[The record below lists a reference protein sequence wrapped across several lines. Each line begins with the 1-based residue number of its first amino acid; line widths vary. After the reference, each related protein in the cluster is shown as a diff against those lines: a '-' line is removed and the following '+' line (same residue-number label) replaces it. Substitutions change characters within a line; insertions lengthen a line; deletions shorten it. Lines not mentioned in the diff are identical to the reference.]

1 MRVPSYPAPRSP
13 HLPPNRPPNV
23 PPNLPGASAR
33 APAEPARRSGLRR
46 AMGRDT
52 LPVIALWTFTAL
64 LILAHQGSVLTL
76 AFPVLAIGVGFWLYF
91 VNPVRY
97 IGFMWWLWFLSPEVR
112 RLADYGKGG
121 FTPTSLIQVAPL
133 AVTMISGISL
143 IRYYPILAQR
153 RGLPL
158 LLALLGIAYGFAVG
172 VVASGPAAAVYDLAN
187 WVYPLLIGFH
197 IMVLTRQ
204 YPEARDTIINTF
216 IYGMFVMGAYGL
228 VQFFIMPPWD
238 AMWMIGSDMNS
249 QGDPVPLGVRV
260 FSTMNSSGP
269 FAFAMMG
276 AMVLVMAAK
285 HRVRWVAAAFG
296 FFSFAL
302 SLVRSTWGG
311 WAIAMVIQLMKSSNK
326 VRIRII
332 VSAFVLAGVCV
343 PLLTFGPVADR
354 MQQRL
359 NTLVNLSDDQSYEA
373 RNQFYADFA
382 KKAFTDVSG
391 EGFGSTGASTK
402 LSSSN
407 GQLGQ
412 YGSFD
417 SGVMNI
423 PFVLGWPG
431 TLLYMSG
438 VIWLM
443 VRALRIALRLSED
456 RYVCACMSLMISIFA
471 MLVFT
476 NSLVGT
482 GGLLLFSSVFSIL
495 SAGHWTR
502 MNRLASRATPVV
514 TPVTEISD

>member
-1 MRVPSYPAPRSP
+1 MRTPYAASGP
-13 HLPPNRPPNV
+13 
-23 PPNLPGASAR
+23 LPGQPSPATPA
-33 APAEPARRSGLRR
+33 APAQGSQPSGLRR
-46 AMGRDT
+46 ALGRDT
-52 LPVIALWTFTAL
+52 LPPAALWIFTAVL
-64 LILAHQGSVLTL
+64 VAAHQGTVLTL
-76 AFPVLAIGVGFWLYF
+76 AFPVLAIMVGFWLYF

-112 RLADYGKGG
+112 RLADFGKGA

-143 IRYYPILAQR
+143 VRYYPLLAQR

-158 LLALLGIAYGFAVG
+158 LLALAGIGYAFVVG
-172 VVASGPAAAVYDLAN
+172 LAANGPAAAAYDLAN

-197 IMVLTRQ
+197 IMVLTRR
-204 YPEARDTIINTF
+204 YPECRDTIVNTF
-216 IYGMFVMGAYGL
+216 IYGMLVMGAYGI
-228 VQFFIMPPWD
+228 VQFVVMPPWD
-238 AMWMIGSDMNS
+238 AMWMMGSDMDS
-249 QGDPVPLGVRV
+249 QGDPVPFGVRV

-276 AMVLVMAAK
+276 AMVFVMAAK
-285 HRVRWVAAAFG
+285 HRVRWVAAALG
-296 FFSFAL
+296 FFAFAL

-311 WAIAMVIQLMKSSNK
+311 WAIAMLIQLMKSSNR

-332 VSAFVLAGVCV
+332 VSALVLVAACV
-343 PLLTFGPVADR
+343 PLLTVGPVADR

-359 NTLVNLSDDQSYEA
+359 NTLSNLSNDQSYQA

-382 KKAFTDVSG
+382 KTAFTDVTG
-391 EGFGSTGASTK
+391 EGLGATGASTK
-402 LSSSN
+402 LSSNN
-407 GQLGQ
+407 GQLGK

-431 TLLYMSG
+431 TLLYLSG
-438 VIWLM
+438 VLWLI
-443 VRALRIALRLSED
+443 VRAVREALRMPED
-456 RYVCACMSLMISIFA
+456 RYATACLSLAISIFA

-482 GGLLLFSSVFSIL
+482 GGLLLFSSVFSL
-495 SAGHWTR
+495 LAAGHWRKLTR
-502 MNRLASRATPVV
+502 PPARIK
-514 TPVTEISD
+514 EITD

>member
-1 MRVPSYPAPRSP
+1 MRAPYTASGPQPGTPPSPAPA
-13 HLPPNRPPNV
+13 V
-23 PPNLPGASAR
+23 PAQGG
-33 APAEPARRSGLRR
+33 EPSGLRR
-46 AMGRDT
+46 ALGRDT
-52 LPVIALWTFTAL
+52 LPPAALWVFTAVL
-64 LILAHQGSVLTL
+64 VVAHQGTVLTL
-76 AFPVLAIGVGFWLYF
+76 AFPVLAIMVGLWLYF

-112 RLADYGKGG
+112 RLADFGKGA

-143 IRYYPILAQR
+143 VRYYPLLGQR

-158 LLALLGIAYGFAVG
+158 LLALAGIGYAFVIGLA
-172 VVASGPAAAVYDLAN
+172 ANGPAAAAYDLAN

-197 IMVLTRQ
+197 IMVLTRR
-204 YPEARDTIINTF
+204 YPECRDTIVNTF
-216 IYGMFVMGAYGL
+216 IYGMLVMGAYGL
-228 VQFFIMPPWD
+228 VQFFVMPPWD
-238 AMWMIGSDMNS
+238 AMWMLGSDMDS
-249 QGDPVPLGVRV
+249 QGDPVPFGVRV

-285 HRVRWVAAAFG
+285 HRVRWIAAAFG
-296 FFSFAL
+296 FFAFAL

-311 WAIAMVIQLMKSSNK
+311 WAIAMLIQLMKSSNR
-326 VRIRII
+326 VRIRIV
-332 VSAFVLAGVCV
+332 VSALVLVGACV
-343 PLLTFGPVADR
+343 PLLTIGPVADR

-359 NTLVNLSDDQSYEA
+359 NTLGNLSNDQSYQA

-382 KKAFTDVSG
+382 KTAFTDVTG
-391 EGFGSTGASTK
+391 EGLGATGASTK
-402 LSSSN
+402 LSSNN
-407 GQLGQ
+407 GQLGK

-431 TLLYMSG
+431 TLLYLSG
-438 VIWLM
+438 VLWLI
-443 VRALRIALRLSED
+443 VRAVREALRMPED
-456 RYVCACMSLMISIFA
+456 RYACACMSLAISIFA

-482 GGLLLFSSVFSIL
+482 GGLLLFSSVFSL
-495 SAGHWTR
+495 LAAGHWR
-502 MNRLASRATPVV
+502 KLARTQARIK
-514 TPVTEISD
+514 EITD

>member
-1 MRVPSYPAPRSP
+1 MRVPSTIPASMP
-13 HLPPNRPPNV
+13 
-23 PPNLPGASAR
+23 SATPAG
-33 APAEPARRSGLRR
+33 APAATKSGLRR

-52 LPVIALWTFTAL
+52 LPVIALWTFTGL
-64 LILAHQGSVLTL
+64 LILAHQGTVLTL
-76 AFPVLAIGVGFWLYF
+76 AFPVLAIATGLWLYF

-97 IGFMWWLWFLSPEVR
+97 VGFMWWLWFLSPEVR

-133 AVTMISGISL
+133 AVTMISGLSL
-143 IRYYPILAQR
+143 LRYYPVLAQR

-158 LLALLGIAYGFAVG
+158 LLALLGIGYGFVVG
-172 VVASGPAAAVYDLAN
+172 VVGNGPAAAVFDLAN

-204 YPEARDTIINTF
+204 YEECRDTIVNTF

-228 VQFFIMPPWD
+228 IQFFIMPPWD

-285 HRVRWVAAAFG
+285 HRVRWIAAAFG

-326 VRIRII
+326 VRLRII
-332 VSAFVLAGVCV
+332 VSAFVLAGICV

-382 KKAFTDVSG
+382 KTAFTDVTG
-391 EGFGSTGASTK
+391 EGLGATGASTK

-431 TLLYMSG
+431 TLMYMAG
-438 VIWLM
+438 VLWLIARA
-443 VRALRIALRLSED
+443 VRQSLRMRED
-456 RYVCACMSLMISIFA
+456 RYVCACLSLMVSIFA

-495 SAGHWTR
+495 SAGHWRKMTR
-502 MNRLASRATPVV
+502 RQASVRAPDITP
-514 TPVTEISD
+514 TTEVSD

>member
-1 MRVPSYPAPRSP
+1 
-13 HLPPNRPPNV
+13 
-23 PPNLPGASAR
+23 
-33 APAEPARRSGLRR
+33 
-46 AMGRDT
+46 MGRDT
-52 LPVIALWTFTAL
+52 LPVIALWTFTGL
-64 LILAHQGSVLTL
+64 LILAHQGTVLTL
-76 AFPVLAIGVGFWLYF
+76 AFPVLAIATGLWLYF

-97 IGFMWWLWFLSPEVR
+97 VGFMWWLWFLSPEVR

-133 AVTMISGISL
+133 AVTMISGLSL
-143 IRYYPILAQR
+143 LRYYPVLAQR

-158 LLALLGIAYGFAVG
+158 LLALLGIGYGFVVG
-172 VVASGPAAAVYDLAN
+172 VVGNGPAAAVFDLAN

-204 YPEARDTIINTF
+204 YEECRDTIVNTF

-228 VQFFIMPPWD
+228 IQFFIMPPWD

-285 HRVRWVAAAFG
+285 HRVRWIAAAFG

-326 VRIRII
+326 VRLRII
-332 VSAFVLAGVCV
+332 VSAFVLAGICV

-382 KKAFTDVSG
+382 KTAFTDVTG
-391 EGFGSTGASTK
+391 EGLGATGASTK

-431 TLLYMSG
+431 TLMYMAG
-438 VIWLM
+438 VLWLIARA
-443 VRALRIALRLSED
+443 VRQSLRMQED
-456 RYVCACMSLMISIFA
+456 RYVCACLSLMVSIFA

-495 SAGHWTR
+495 SAGHWRKMTR
-502 MNRLASRATPVV
+502 RQASVRAPDITP
-514 TPVTEISD
+514 TTEVSD

>member
-1 MRVPSYPAPRSP
+1 MDVTTAIPAP
-13 HLPPNRPPNV
+13 
-23 PPNLPGASAR
+23 
-33 APAEPARRSGLRR
+33 APAPASPQGRRRGGLRTLL
-46 AMGRDT
+46 GRDT
-52 LPVIALWTFTAL
+52 LPPLALWVFTAL
-64 LILAHQGSVLTL
+64 LIGAHQGTVLTL
-76 AFPVLAIGVGFWLYF
+76 AFPVLSIAVGFWLYF

-143 IRYYPILAQR
+143 LRYYPILGQR

-158 LLALLGIAYGFAVG
+158 LLALLGIGYAFVVG
-172 VVASGPAAAVYDLAN
+172 VVGSGPAAAVYDLAN
-187 WVYPLLIGFH
+187 WIYPFLIGFH

-204 YPEARDTIINTF
+204 YPECSKTIINTF
-216 IYGMFVMGAYGL
+216 IYGMLVMGAYGL

-276 AMVLVMAAK
+276 AMVFVMAAK
-285 HRVRWVAAAFG
+285 HRVRWIAAAFG

-332 VSAFVLAGVCV
+332 ISAVVLAGVCV

-359 NTLVNLSDDQSYEA
+359 NTLVNLKDDQSYEA

-382 KKAFTDVSG
+382 KKAFTDVTG
-391 EGFGSTGASTK
+391 EGLGATGASTK
-402 LSSSN
+402 LSSNN

-438 VIWLM
+438 VLWLL
-443 VRALRIALRLSED
+443 VRAVRVSFRLSDD
-456 RYVCACMSLMISIFA
+456 RYVCACLSLAISIFA

-495 SAGHWTR
+495 SAGHWTKLQR
-502 MNRLASRATPVV
+502 QSNVRT
-514 TPVTEISD
+514 TEVSD

>member
-1 MRVPSYPAPRSP
+1 MDVTTAFPAPAP
-13 HLPPNRPPNV
+13 K
-23 PPNLPGASAR
+23 PGAQSGPQPGPQR
-33 APAEPARRSGLRR
+33 TRGGLRGLL
-46 AMGRDT
+46 GRDT
-52 LPVIALWTFTAL
+52 LPPLALWLFTAL
-64 LILAHQGSVLTL
+64 LIGAHQGTVLTL
-76 AFPVLAIGVGFWLYF
+76 AFPVLSIAVGFWLYF

-143 IRYYPILAQR
+143 LRYYPILGQR

-158 LLALLGIAYGFAVG
+158 LLALLGIGYAFAVG

-187 WVYPLLIGFH
+187 WIYPFLIGFH

-204 YPEARDTIINTF
+204 YPECSKTIINTF
-216 IYGMFVMGAYGL
+216 IYGMLVMGAYGL

-276 AMVLVMAAK
+276 AMVFVMAAQ
-285 HRVRWVAAAFG
+285 HRVRWIAAAFG

-326 VRIRII
+326 VRIRIV
-332 VSAFVLAGVCV
+332 VSAVVLAGVCV

-359 NTLVNLSDDQSYEA
+359 NTLVNLKDDQSYEA

-382 KKAFTDVSG
+382 KKAFTDVTG
-391 EGFGSTGASTK
+391 EGLGATGASTK
-402 LSSSN
+402 LSSNN

-438 VIWLM
+438 VLWLL
-443 VRALRIALRLSED
+443 VRAVRVSFRLQED
-456 RYVCACMSLMISIFA
+456 RYVCACLSLAISIFA

-495 SAGHWTR
+495 SAGHWTKLQR
-502 MNRLASRATPVV
+502 QSRVRT
-514 TPVTEISD
+514 TEVSD

>member
-1 MRVPSYPAPRSP
+1 MRIPSVAP
-13 HLPPNRPPNV
+13 
-23 PPNLPGASAR
+23 ASAPPPR
-33 APAEPARRSGLRR
+33 PISVAAPAAPAQPKRKSGLRR
-46 AMGRDT
+46 AFGRDT
-52 LPVIALWTFTAL
+52 LPVIALWTLTVL
-64 LILAHQGSVLTL
+64 LIIAHQGTVLTL
-76 AFPVLAIGVGFWLYF
+76 AFPVLAIAVGFWLYF

-112 RLADYGKGG
+112 RLADFGKGG

-133 AVTMISGISL
+133 AVTMISGLSL
-143 IRYYPILAQR
+143 LRYYPMLAQR
-153 RGLPL
+153 RGLPIL
-158 LLALLGIAYGFAVG
+158 LVLAGIGYGFAVG
-172 VVASGPAAAVYDLAN
+172 VMASGPAAAVYDLAN
-187 WVYPLLIGFH
+187 WIYPFLVGFH

-204 YPEARDTIINTF
+204 YPETRDSIVNTF
-216 IYGMFVMGAYGL
+216 IYGMLVMGAYGL

-276 AMVLVMAAK
+276 AMVLVMAAQ
-285 HRVRWVAAAFG
+285 HRIRWIAAAFG

-326 VRIRII
+326 VRVRII
-332 VSAFVLAGVCV
+332 VSALVLAGVCV

-359 NTLVNLSDDQSYEA
+359 NTLVNLKDDQSYEA

-382 KKAFTDVSG
+382 KKAFTDVTG
-391 EGFGSTGASTK
+391 EGLGATGASTK
-402 LSSSN
+402 LSSNN

-431 TLLYMSG
+431 TLMYMSG
-438 VIWLM
+438 VLWLIA
-443 VRALRIALRLSED
+443 RAVRIALSMPDD
-456 RYVCACMSLMISIFA
+456 RYATACLSLSLSIFA

-495 SAGHWTR
+495 SAGHWRKLTR
-502 MNRLASRATPVV
+502 NQVK
-514 TPVTEISD
+514 

>member
-1 MRVPSYPAPRSP
+1 MEVTTAIPAP
-13 HLPPNRPPNV
+13 
-23 PPNLPGASAR
+23 AQ
-33 APAEPARRSGLRR
+33 PARSQGRPRGGLRSLF
-46 AMGRDT
+46 GRDT
-52 LPVIALWTFTAL
+52 LPPLALWIFTAL
-64 LILAHQGSVLTL
+64 LIGAHQGTVLTL
-76 AFPVLAIGVGFWLYF
+76 AFPVLSIAVGLWLYF

-143 IRYYPILAQR
+143 LRYYPILGQR

-158 LLALLGIAYGFAVG
+158 LLALLGIGYGFAVG
-172 VVASGPAAAVYDLAN
+172 VVGSGPAAAVYDLAN
-187 WVYPLLIGFH
+187 WIYPFLIGFH

-204 YPEARDTIINTF
+204 YPECRETIVNTF
-216 IYGMFVMGAYGL
+216 IYGMLVMGAYGL

-276 AMVLVMAAK
+276 AMVFVMAAQ

-311 WAIAMVIQLMKSSNK
+311 WAIAMLIQLMKSSNK

-332 VSAFVLAGVCV
+332 ISAVVLAGVCV

-359 NTLVNLSDDQSYEA
+359 NSLVNLKDDQSYAA

-382 KKAFTDVSG
+382 KKAFTDVTG
-391 EGFGSTGASTK
+391 EGLGATGASTK
-402 LSSSN
+402 LSSNN

-438 VIWLM
+438 VLWLLARA
-443 VRALRIALRLSED
+443 VRVSLRMPED
-456 RYVCACMSLMISIFA
+456 RYVCACLSLAVSIFA

-495 SAGHWTR
+495 SAGHYR
-502 MNRLASRATPVV
+502 KLERRANVLT
-514 TPVTEISD
+514 TEVSD